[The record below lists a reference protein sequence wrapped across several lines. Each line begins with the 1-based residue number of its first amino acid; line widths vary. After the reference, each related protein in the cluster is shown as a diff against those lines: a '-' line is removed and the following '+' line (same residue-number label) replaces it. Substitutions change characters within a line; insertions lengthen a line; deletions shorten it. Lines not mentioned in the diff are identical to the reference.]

1 MGFFSR
7 LATFFHIKANAALD
21 KAEDPGQVMDYSYS
35 KQVEQLQQLRRS
47 IADVVTNEKRLEM
60 QQTQLIQKT
69 NTLDQQAMLAL
80 QANRE
85 DLARMALQR
94 KETVLVQINS
104 YEQQLAQLKAQ
115 EEKLISME
123 RTISARVEAFRTQ
136 KEMVK
141 AQYNAAQAQVKIN
154 ETVTGISEEMSE
166 INLAM
171 QRAQDK
177 VLTMQA
183 RANAMEAL
191 INQGTLSDQALIGG
205 SGDTLE
211 RELQKISTEQNV
223 EAQLQAM
230 KQQMQLGGANVQQK
244 QLESHLHP
252 TTLTRLATLRM
263 SERKCL
269 ANFSFF
275 LFLSSPY
282 RMILVLD
289 GVRCRHMLQ
298 GLHLR

>member
-7 LATFFHIKANAALD
+7 LATFFNIRANAALD

-60 QQTQLIQKT
+60 QQSQLIEKT
-69 NTLDQQAMLAL
+69 NKLDQQAMQAL

-94 KETVLVQINS
+94 KETLLVQINS

-115 EEKLISME
+115 EEML
-123 RTISARVEAFRTQ
+123 
-136 KEMVK
+136 K
-141 AQYNAAQAQVKIN
+141 AQYSAAQAQVKIN
-154 ETVTGISEEMSE
+154 ETVTGISEEMTE
-166 INLAM
+166 MNLAM

-191 INQGTLSDQALIGG
+191 IDQGTLSEQGTLGAD

-230 KQQMQLGGANVQQK
+230 KQQLQLGGANAQQK
-244 QLESHLHP
+244 QLESH
-252 TTLTRLATLRM
+252 
-263 SERKCL
+263 SSND
-269 ANFSFF
+269 ANA
-275 LFLSSPY
+275 SSY
-282 RMILVLD
+282 AQD
-289 GVRCRHMLQ
+289 E
-298 GLHLR
+298 

>member
-7 LATFFHIKANAALD
+7 LANIFRIRANAALD

-60 QQTQLIQKT
+60 QQSQLIEKL
-69 NTLDQQAMLAL
+69 NKLDQQALLAL

-94 KETVLVQINS
+94 KETLLVQINS

-115 EEKLISME
+115 EEKLINME

-141 AQYNAAQAQVKIN
+141 AQYSAAQAQVKIN
-154 ETVTGISEEMSE
+154 ETITGISEEMTE
-166 INLAM
+166 MNLAM

-191 INQGTLSDQALIGG
+191 IDQGTLSEQGMLGAG

-211 RELQKISTEQNV
+211 RELQKISAEQNV

-230 KQQMQLGGANVQQK
+230 KQRLQLGGANAQQK
-244 QLESHLHP
+244 QIESH
-252 TTLTRLATLRM
+252 
-263 SERKCL
+263 
-269 ANFSFF
+269 
-275 LFLSSPY
+275 SSNDADDS
-282 RMILVLD
+282 L
-289 GVRCRHMLQ
+289 
-298 GLHLR
+298 

>member
-60 QQTQLIQKT
+60 QQSQLIEKI
-69 NTLDQQAMLAL
+69 NKLDQQAMQAL

-94 KETVLVQINS
+94 KETLLVQINS
-104 YEQQLAQLKAQ
+104 YEQQLAQLKEQ
-115 EEKLISME
+115 EERLLSME

-154 ETVTGISEEMSE
+154 ETITGISEEMSE
-166 INLAM
+166 MNLAM

-191 INQGTLSDQALIGG
+191 IDQGALGEQGMLG

-211 RELQKISTEQNV
+211 RELQQISTEQNV

-230 KQQMQLGGANVQQK
+230 KQRLQLGGPNAQQK
-244 QLESHLHP
+244 QIEGPAS
-252 TTLTRLATLRM
+252 
-263 SERKCL
+263 
-269 ANFSFF
+269 
-275 LFLSSPY
+275 
-282 RMILVLD
+282 
-289 GVRCRHMLQ
+289 
-298 GLHLR
+298 

>member
-60 QQTQLIQKT
+60 QQSQLIEKT
-69 NTLDQQAMLAL
+69 NKLDQQAMLAL

-94 KETVLVQINS
+94 KETLLPQINS
-104 YEQQLAQLKAQ
+104 YEQQLAQLKEQ

-123 RTISARVEAFRTQ
+123 RTISARVAEFRTQ

-154 ETVTGISEEMSE
+154 ETVTGISEEMTE
-166 INLAM
+166 MNLAM

-183 RANAMEAL
+183 RADAMEAL
-191 INQGTLSDQALIGG
+191 IDQGTLGEQNLLGAG

-211 RELQKISTEQNV
+211 RELQQISAEQNV
-223 EAQLQAM
+223 ESQLQAM
-230 KQQMQLGGANVQQK
+230 KQRLQLGGPNAQQK
-244 QLESHLHP
+244 QLEGPDS
-252 TTLTRLATLRM
+252 
-263 SERKCL
+263 
-269 ANFSFF
+269 
-275 LFLSSPY
+275 
-282 RMILVLD
+282 
-289 GVRCRHMLQ
+289 
-298 GLHLR
+298 

>member
-7 LATFFHIKANAALD
+7 LATFFNIRANAALD

-35 KQVEQLQQLRRS
+35 KQIEQLQQLRRS

-60 QQTQLIQKT
+60 QQSQLIEKT
-69 NTLDQQAMLAL
+69 NTLDQQAMQAL
-80 QANRE
+80 HAKRE

-94 KETVLVQINS
+94 KETLLVQINS

-115 EEKLISME
+115 EEKLINME

-141 AQYNAAQAQVKIN
+141 AQYSAAQAQVKIN
-154 ETVTGISEEMSE
+154 ETVTGISEEMTE
-166 INLAM
+166 MNLAM

-191 INQGTLSDQALIGG
+191 IDQGTLSEQGMLGAG

-211 RELQKISTEQNV
+211 RELQKISSEQNV
-223 EAQLQAM
+223 EDQLQAM
-230 KQQMQLGGANVQQK
+230 KQQLQLGGPNAQQK
-244 QLESHLHP
+244 QIESH
-252 TTLTRLATLRM
+252 
-263 SERKCL
+263 
-269 ANFSFF
+269 
-275 LFLSSPY
+275 SSNDASTSSY
-282 RMILVLD
+282 AQD
-289 GVRCRHMLQ
+289 E
-298 GLHLR
+298 

>member
-60 QQTQLIQKT
+60 QQTQLIEKT
-69 NTLDQQAMLAL
+69 NRLDQQALQAL

-94 KETVLVQINS
+94 KETLLVQINS

-154 ETVTGISEEMSE
+154 ETVTGISEEMTE
-166 INLAM
+166 MNLAM

-191 INQGTLSDQALIGG
+191 IEQGTLSEQGMIGA
-205 SGDTLE
+205 SSDTLE
-211 RELQKISTEQNV
+211 RELQQISSEQNV

-230 KQQMQLGGANVQQK
+230 KQQLQLGGANAQQK
-244 QLESHLHP
+244 QIESH
-252 TTLTRLATLRM
+252 T
-263 SERKCL
+263 
-269 ANFSFF
+269 
-275 LFLSSPY
+275 SS
-282 RMILVLD
+282 D
-289 GVRCRHMLQ
+289 ASASSSAQ
-298 GLHLR
+298 DE

>member
-7 LATFFHIKANAALD
+7 LATFFNIRANAALD

-60 QQTQLIQKT
+60 QQAQLIQKN
-69 NTLDQQAMLAL
+69 NTLDQQAVQAL

-94 KETVLVQINS
+94 KEAILIQINS
-104 YEQQLAQLKAQ
+104 YEQQIAQLQAQ

-123 RTISARVEAFRTQ
+123 RTVTARVEAFRTQ

-154 ETVTGISEEMSE
+154 EAVTGISEEMSDM
-166 INLAM
+166 NLAM

-183 RANAMEAL
+183 RANGMEAL
-191 INQGTLSDQALIGG
+191 IEQGTLSEQGLPGG
-205 SGDTLE
+205 SGDTPA
-211 RELQKISTEQNV
+211 R
-223 EAQLQAM
+223 AW
-230 KQQMQLGGANVQQK
+230 
-244 QLESHLHP
+244 P
-252 TTLTRLATLRM
+252 
-263 SERKCL
+263 
-269 ANFSFF
+269 
-275 LFLSSPY
+275 
-282 RMILVLD
+282 
-289 GVRCRHMLQ
+289 
-298 GLHLR
+298 

>member
-60 QQTQLIQKT
+60 QQAQLIQKT
-69 NTLDQQAMLAL
+69 NTLDQQ
-80 QANRE
+80 E
-85 DLARMALQR
+85 
-94 KETVLVQINS
+94 V
-104 YEQQLAQLKAQ
+104 
-115 EEKLISME
+115 
-123 RTISARVEAFRTQ
+123 
-136 KEMVK
+136 
-141 AQYNAAQAQVKIN
+141 QAQVKIN
-154 ETVTGISEEMSE
+154 ETVTGISEEMTE
-166 INLAM
+166 MNLAM

-191 INQGTLSDQALIGG
+191 IEQGTLGEQGLPGG

-230 KQQMQLGGANVQQK
+230 KQQLQLGGANVQQK
-244 QLESHLHP
+244 QLESH
-252 TTLTRLATLRM
+252 
-263 SERKCL
+263 
-269 ANFSFF
+269 
-275 LFLSSPY
+275 SSNDASASSY
-282 RMILVLD
+282 AQD
-289 GVRCRHMLQ
+289 E
-298 GLHLR
+298 

>member
-69 NTLDQQAMLAL
+69 NTLDQQALQAL

-94 KETVLVQINS
+94 KETLLTQINS
-104 YEQQLAQLKAQ
+104 YEQQLAQLKTQ
-115 EEKLISME
+115 EEKLVSME
-123 RTISARVEAFRTQ
+123 RTVSARVEAFRTQ

-154 ETVTGISEEMSE
+154 ETVTGISNEMSE
-166 INLAM
+166 MNLAM

-177 VLTMQA
+177 VLDMQA
-183 RANAMEAL
+183 RANAMESL
-191 INQGTLSDQALIGG
+191 IDQGTLSEQGMIGG

-211 RELQKISTEQNV
+211 RELQKISSEQNV
-223 EAQLQAM
+223 DVQLQAM
-230 KQQMQLGGANVQQK
+230 RQQLQLGGANIQQK
-244 QLESHLHP
+244 QIESH
-252 TTLTRLATLRM
+252 
-263 SERKCL
+263 SSND
-269 ANFSFF
+269 ANTSSFAQ
-275 LFLSSPY
+275 
-282 RMILVLD
+282 D
-289 GVRCRHMLQ
+289 E
-298 GLHLR
+298 

>member
-7 LATFFHIKANAALD
+7 LATFFNIRANAALD

-60 QQTQLIQKT
+60 QQSQLIEKISR
-69 NTLDQQAMLAL
+69 LDQQAMQAL

-94 KETVLVQINS
+94 KETLLVQINS

-115 EEKLISME
+115 EEKLLTME

-141 AQYNAAQAQVKIN
+141 AQYSAAQAQVKIN
-154 ETVTGISEEMSE
+154 ETVTGISEEMTE
-166 INLAM
+166 MNLAM

-183 RANAMEAL
+183 RANAMEEL
-191 INQGTLSDQALIGG
+191 IDQGTLSEQGMLGAG

-230 KQQMQLGGANVQQK
+230 KQQLQLGGPNAQQK
-244 QLESHLHP
+244 RLESH
-252 TTLTRLATLRM
+252 
-263 SERKCL
+263 
-269 ANFSFF
+269 
-275 LFLSSPY
+275 SSNDADASSY
-282 RMILVLD
+282 AQD
-289 GVRCRHMLQ
+289 E
-298 GLHLR
+298 

>member
-7 LATFFHIKANAALD
+7 LATFFNIRANAALD

-60 QQTQLIQKT
+60 QQTQLIEKT
-69 NTLDQQAMLAL
+69 NRLDQQALQAL

-94 KETVLVQINS
+94 KETLLVQINS

-154 ETVTGISEEMSE
+154 ETVTGISEEMTE
-166 INLAM
+166 MNLAM

-177 VLTMQA
+177 VLSMQA
-183 RANAMEAL
+183 RANAMDTL
-191 INQGTLSDQALIGG
+191 IEEGTLGDQGLLGPG
-205 SGDTLE
+205 SNDPLDH
-211 RELQKISTEQNV
+211 ELRQISAQQNV
-223 EAQLQAM
+223 ESQLQAM
-230 KQQMQLGGANVQQK
+230 KQQMQLEGPNAQQR
-244 QLESHLHP
+244 QLEGP
-252 TTLTRLATLRM
+252 
-263 SERKCL
+263 
-269 ANFSFF
+269 
-275 LFLSSPY
+275 SS
-282 RMILVLD
+282 
-289 GVRCRHMLQ
+289 
-298 GLHLR
+298 

>member
-7 LATFFHIKANAALD
+7 LATFFNIRANAALD

-47 IADVVTNEKRLEM
+47 IADVVTNEKRLGM
-60 QQTQLIQKT
+60 QQSQLIEKISR
-69 NTLDQQAMLAL
+69 LDQQAMQAL

-94 KETVLVQINS
+94 KETLLVQINS

-115 EEKLISME
+115 EEKLLNME

-141 AQYNAAQAQVKIN
+141 AQYSAAQAQVKIN
-154 ETVTGISEEMSE
+154 ETVTGISEEMTE
-166 INLAM
+166 MNLAM

-183 RANAMEAL
+183 RANAMEEL
-191 INQGTLSDQALIGG
+191 IDQGTLSEQGMLGAG

-230 KQQMQLGGANVQQK
+230 KQQLQLGGPDAQQK
-244 QLESHLHP
+244 EIEGPAS
-252 TTLTRLATLRM
+252 
-263 SERKCL
+263 
-269 ANFSFF
+269 
-275 LFLSSPY
+275 
-282 RMILVLD
+282 
-289 GVRCRHMLQ
+289 
-298 GLHLR
+298 

>member
-7 LATFFHIKANAALD
+7 LATFFNIRANAALD

-35 KQVEQLQQLRRS
+35 KQIEQLQQLRRS

-60 QQTQLIQKT
+60 QQSQLIEKISR
-69 NTLDQQAMLAL
+69 LDQQAMQAL

-94 KETVLVQINS
+94 KETLLVQINS

-115 EEKLISME
+115 EEKLLNME

-141 AQYNAAQAQVKIN
+141 AQYSAAQAQVKIN
-154 ETVTGISEEMSE
+154 ETVTGISEEMTE
-166 INLAM
+166 MNLAM

-183 RANAMEAL
+183 RANAMEEL
-191 INQGTLSDQALIGG
+191 IDQGTLSEQGMLGAG
-205 SGDTLE
+205 SSDTLE

-230 KQQMQLGGANVQQK
+230 KQQLQLGGPDAQQK
-244 QLESHLHP
+244 EIEGPAS
-252 TTLTRLATLRM
+252 
-263 SERKCL
+263 
-269 ANFSFF
+269 
-275 LFLSSPY
+275 
-282 RMILVLD
+282 
-289 GVRCRHMLQ
+289 
-298 GLHLR
+298 

>member
-7 LATFFHIKANAALD
+7 LATFFNIRANAALD

-60 QQTQLIQKT
+60 QQSQLIEKISR
-69 NTLDQQAMLAL
+69 LDQQAMQAL

-94 KETVLVQINS
+94 KETLLVQINS

-115 EEKLISME
+115 EEKLLNME

-141 AQYNAAQAQVKIN
+141 AQYSAAQAQVKIN
-154 ETVTGISEEMSE
+154 ETVTGISEEMTE
-166 INLAM
+166 MNLAM

-183 RANAMEAL
+183 RANAMEEL
-191 INQGTLSDQALIGG
+191 IDQGTLSEQGMLGAG

-230 KQQMQLGGANVQQK
+230 KQQLQLGGPNAQQK
-244 QLESHLHP
+244 RLESHSSND
-252 TTLTRLATLRM
+252 A
-263 SERKCL
+263 S
-269 ANFSFF
+269 ASSFAQ
-275 LFLSSPY
+275 
-282 RMILVLD
+282 D
-289 GVRCRHMLQ
+289 E
-298 GLHLR
+298 